1 MLRSMDLVDVYQAL
15 GQERSNRLIRTVS
28 IGALKTFGVYE
39 AVKVRSR
46 LQRLNRQKLRLAAP
60 KLWQRIS
67 EGDAGL
73 ARDIAQA
80 VLVSNIPMIVHVL
93 EQLGIEH
100 DGNGFFDKDG
110 DYSDQLGEGWQDEV
124 FAQCRDKYD
133 EDVVLLYINHLGWET
148 RTAEEPFLGGSAGPD
163 QAGANQPPAPTAAS
177 ATD

>member
-1 MLRSMDLVDVYQAL
+1 MDLVEVYQAL

-46 LQRLNRQKLRLAAP
+46 LQRLNRQKLRLSAP
-60 KLWQRIS
+60 KLWKRIS

-73 ARDIAQA
+73 AREMAQA
-80 VLVSNIPMIVHVL
+80 VLVSNIPLIVDVL

-110 DYSDQLGEGWQDEV
+110 DYSDQLAEGWQDGV
-124 FAQCRDKYD
+124 FEKCR
-133 EDVVLLYINHLGWET
+133 E
-148 RTAEEPFLGGSAGPD
+148 
-163 QAGANQPPAPTAAS
+163 Q
-177 ATD
+177 

>member
-1 MLRSMDLVDVYQAL
+1 MDLVDVYQAL
-15 GQERSNRLIRTVS
+15 GQERSSRLIRTVS

-60 KLWQRIS
+60 KLCKRIS

-73 ARDIAQA
+73 ARDMAQA
-80 VLVSNIPMIVHVL
+80 VLVSNIPLLVEVL
-93 EQLGIEH
+93 DQLGIEH

-110 DYSDQLGEGWQDEV
+110 DFSDKLAPGWQDEV
-124 FAQCRDKYD
+124 YAKCKEKYD

-148 RTAEEPFLGGSAGPD
+148 ASADEPFLGESADSGPD
-163 QAGANQPPAPTAAS
+163 RETRPPAPAA
-177 ATD
+177 APTTG

>member
-1 MLRSMDLVDVYQAL
+1 MDLVEVYQAL

-46 LQRLNRQKLRLAAP
+46 LQRLNRQKLRMAAP
-60 KLWQRIS
+60 KLWKRIS

-73 ARDIAQA
+73 AREMAQA
-80 VLVSNIPMIVHVL
+80 VLVSNIPLIVEVL

-110 DYSDQLGEGWQDEV
+110 DYSDRLAEGWQGEV
-124 FAQCRDKYD
+124 FAKCREKYD
-133 EDVVLLYINHLGWET
+133 EDVVLLYINHLGWESG
-148 RTAEEPFLGGSAGPD
+148 TAEEPFLG
-163 QAGANQPPAPTAAS
+163 QAGADQPSAPSAAP
-177 ATD
+177 ATDRRD